1 MLTRA
6 ELKYQAKEQL
16 KGKVGILFVVLLV
29 YVAVTIAL
37 MIVAAIMGAIFPPL
51 MYVGVYAVISPLVL
65 GYYQVY
71 LETTYGDWPR
81 VSTLFK
87 PFKESWL
94 QSVLLIVLVGI
105 FTFLWSLLLVV
116 PGIIKSFSYSQAFF
130 ILAENPDMTANEAI
144 TESRIIMNG
153 HKMEFFVLYLSF
165 IPWMLLGAVTL
176 GIAHIWITPYMT
188 LTMTNF
194 YHNIKRQNAP
204 VAETPVYEDAMV

>member
-16 KGKVGILFVVLLV
+16 KGKVGILFVVLLA

-94 QSVLLIVLVGI
+94 
-105 FTFLWSLLLVV
+105 
-116 PGIIKSFSYSQAFF
+116 
-130 ILAENPDMTANEAI
+130 
-144 TESRIIMNG
+144 
-153 HKMEFFVLYLSF
+153 
-165 IPWMLLGAVTL
+165 
-176 GIAHIWITPYMT
+176 
-188 LTMTNF
+188 
-194 YHNIKRQNAP
+194 
-204 VAETPVYEDAMV
+204 